1 MNIICMY
8 IFIKMKDNKTKMI
21 FCCFGYLCMYLA
33 SFQAVNFTNTVE
45 FKDLEACLT
54 EVQKKLEHPGHVA

>member
-1 MNIICMY
+1 
-8 IFIKMKDNKTKMI
+8 MKDNKTKMI